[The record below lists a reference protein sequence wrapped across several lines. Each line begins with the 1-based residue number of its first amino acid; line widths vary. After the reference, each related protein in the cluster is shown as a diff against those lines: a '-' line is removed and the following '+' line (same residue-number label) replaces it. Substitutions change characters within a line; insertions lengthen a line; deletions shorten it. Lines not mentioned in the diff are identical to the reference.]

1 MHRISSSVWNIE
13 ISTLHSYG
21 KSGFVCL
28 IKCSC
33 ERFQNLPKKQK
44 KTLSVVLR
52 FFWFSLLNFHSP
64 EVWQKK
70 HLAETFHQ
78 TCTSNF
84 WRVPTYPLLADCT
97 FPPSETPLWTW
108 MLTPFI
114 TAYPSEVTSKNALYQ
129 VRFSLTPAAA
139 TVLPVSVALSL
150 PPFWS

>member
-1 MHRISSSVWNIE
+1 MKYWNKYT
-13 ISTLHSYG
+13 TL
-21 KSGFVCL
+21 L
-28 IKCSC
+28 W
-33 ERFQNLPKKQK
+33 KKWLCVPDKMFLWKVSKLTKKTK

-52 FFWFSLLNFHSP
+52 FFWFSLLNFHNP

-78 TCTSNF
+78 TYTSNF
-84 WRVPTYPLLADCT
+84 WRVPTYPLLADCK